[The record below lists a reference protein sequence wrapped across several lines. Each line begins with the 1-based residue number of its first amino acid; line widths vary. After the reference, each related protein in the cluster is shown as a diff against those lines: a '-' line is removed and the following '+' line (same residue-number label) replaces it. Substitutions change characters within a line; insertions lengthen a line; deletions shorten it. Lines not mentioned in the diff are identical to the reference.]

1 MSAGR
6 ICSRIMATAAPTETV
21 RAAARRM
28 ADHEVGTLVVVV
40 EEPEPH
46 AVGVITDRDITIR
59 GVAEELDLDRT
70 PVSHLMST
78 PVRIVHESTP
88 LEQALAIMGTGGT
101 RRLVVTGHNERP
113 VGVLSLDDVLELIG
127 MQAEAIGRLIGR
139 QKPEIASGLSAWS

>member
-6 ICSRIMATAAPTETV
+6 ICTRIVATTAPTETV

-28 ADHEVGTLVVVV
+28 ADHEVGTLVVVA

-59 GVAEELDLDRT
+59 GVAEELDLDQT
-70 PVSHLMST
+70 PVSHLMSS
-78 PVRIVHESTP
+78 PVRIVHEATP
-88 LEQALAIMGTGGT
+88 IEQALAIMGTTGT

-113 VGVLSLDDVLELIG
+113 VGILSLDDVLQLHAVE
-127 MQAEAIGRLIGR
+127 AESIGRLIGR
-139 QKPEIASGLSAWS
+139 QKPEIAAGLSSWS